1 MITSGEKSNHRLIL
15 SLAGLGVGRQEF
27 GGWPL
32 PEEDEARW
40 RLVTASE
47 AVGVGSRC
55 GRWEGVSVK
64 MISSVWTYPAV
75 VRLKCKLGARL
86 RRCGCQR
93 EVNDINDSPCGTF
106 YEGRMRGIARE

>member
-1 MITSGEKSNHRLIL
+1 
-15 SLAGLGVGRQEF
+15 
-27 GGWPL
+27 
-32 PEEDEARW
+32 
-40 RLVTASE
+40 
-47 AVGVGSRC
+47 
-55 GRWEGVSVK
+55 

-75 VRLKCKLGARL
+75 VRLKCKLGAGL